1 MEATRRETLEPAP
14 ETLRGLILFR
24 IVIVSTLILSALLIQ
39 LTFSIEL
46 PLRPIYYL
54 SAFAYAHSLF
64 ALFTFR
70 RIAAEAHA
78 ALQIMGDLFV
88 VTGLVYLSHG
98 PDSGFTFLY
107 LGVVAAG
114 AILLGWR
121 GGLVTAGLAAVFY
134 AVLVDLTHFGILP
147 VPDAGDIP
155 PRVWSTA
162 GLVGNV
168 ALNVSAF
175 VATALLVAKVSD
187 KLREARQ
194 DLLRRKE
201 EIARLQAL
209 HASVLS
215 SMSSGVVTADREG
228 RIILANRAAEELL
241 EKPPGGLD
249 GTHVLA
255 LGLIDAPTWERVRRS
270 DYDIQRSEASRVRAG
285 SEQFFGTTVSPLRGA
300 DGAVNGHILIF
311 QNLTTLKR
319 LEGEVRLKEKLAAVG
334 ELAAAIAHEIRNPLA
349 SISGSVQV
357 LSGSATPGTGDFRLM
372 EIVVRESHRLSNILE
387 DFLRYTRPRER
398 AVEQVNAVA
407 ALRDVMTLLSHSDE
421 LTTAHRLETSIEPE
435 AVSVLADP
443 GQLRQVFWNLA
454 RNAVA
459 AMPKGGTFRVTA
471 RLEGD
476 LWTASFADE
485 GRGMN
490 AQERERLFTPFAH
503 AFPGGT
509 GLGLAIVYRI
519 VEEHS
524 GSIRVDTELGK
535 GTTIVVALPVSR
547 EDAVLRE
554 RDAA

>member
-1 MEATRRETLEPAP
+1 MEATRKESLEPAP

-46 PLRPIYYL
+46 PLKPIYYL
-54 SAFAYAHSLF
+54 AALAYGHSLG
-64 ALFTFR
+64 ALITFR
-70 RIAAEAHA
+70 RIGAEAHA
-78 ALQIMGDLFV
+78 TFQILGDLLV
-88 VTGLVYLSHG
+88 VTGLVYISHG

-107 LGVVAAG
+107 LGVIAAG

-134 AVLVDLTHFGILP
+134 ALLVDMTHFGVLP
-147 VPDAGDIP
+147 VADSGDIP
-155 PRVWSTA
+155 PRIWSVA

-168 ALNVSAF
+168 ALNTSAF
-175 VATALLVAKVSD
+175 VATALLVAKVASS
-187 KLREARQ
+187 LRETRQ

-228 RIILANRAAEELL
+228 TIILANHAAEELL
-241 EKPPGGLD
+241 KAPPGGLD

-255 LGLIDAPTWERVRRS
+255 LGLLGAPTWERLRGS
-270 DYDIQRSEASRVRAG
+270 DYDLQRYEASRVQGG
-285 SEQFFGTTVSPLRGA
+285 SEQFFGTTVSPLRGP
-300 DGAVNGHILIF
+300 DGGVTGHILIF
-311 QNLTTLKR
+311 QNLTMLKR

-357 LSGSATPGTGDFRLM
+357 LRSSAAPGSGDHRLM
-372 EIVVRESHRLSNILE
+372 EIVVRESHRLSDILE

-398 AVEQVNAVA
+398 AVEQVDA
-407 ALRDVMTLLSHSDE
+407 AGALKDVMTLFQHSDE
-421 LTTAHRLETSIEPE
+421 LGPAHRIESSIEP
-435 AVSVLADP
+435 ASVPVLADP

-459 AMPKGGTFRVTA
+459 AMPKGGTLRVTA
-471 RLEGD
+471 RAGGAR
-476 LWTASFADE
+476 WTASFADE
-485 GRGMN
+485 GRGMS
-490 AQERERLFTPFAH
+490 AEEKERLFTPFAH

-524 GSIRVDTELGK
+524 GSIRVDTAPGK
-535 GTTIVVALPVSR
+535 GATIVVDLPLAR
-547 EDAVLRE
+547 ESAQGGRN
-554 RDAA
+554 AA

>member
-1 MEATRRETLEPAP
+1 
-14 ETLRGLILFR
+14 
-24 IVIVSTLILSALLIQ
+24 
-39 LTFSIEL
+39 
-46 PLRPIYYL
+46 
-54 SAFAYAHSLF
+54 
-64 ALFTFR
+64 
-70 RIAAEAHA
+70 
-78 ALQIMGDLFV
+78 
-88 VTGLVYLSHG
+88 
-98 PDSGFTFLY
+98 
-107 LGVVAAG
+107 AAG

-187 KLREARQ
+187 KLRETRQ

-215 SMSSGVVTADREG
+215 SMSSGVITADLEG
-228 RIILANRAAEELL
+228 TIILANRAAEELL
-241 EKPPGGLD
+241 EVPPGSLD
-249 GTHVLA
+249 GAHVLA

-270 DYDIQRSEASRVRAG
+270 DYDIQRSEASLVRAG
-285 SEQFFGTTVSPLRGA
+285 AEQFFGTTVSPLRGS

-357 LSGSATPGTGDFRLM
+357 LSGSAAPGTSDFRLM
-372 EIVVRESHRLSNILE
+372 EIVVRESHRLSAILE

-421 LTTAHRLETSIEPE
+421 LTTAHRLETSIEPD

-471 RLEGD
+471 RLDGD
-476 LWTASFADE
+476 RWTASFADE
-485 GRGMN
+485 GRGMS

-503 AFPGGT
+503 SFPGGT

-547 EDAVLRE
+547 EAAVLRE